1 MTKTYK
7 ITIYG
12 KPNCIWCENAKKWLD
27 QRAMKYDYIDIM
39 SGDISSDDI
48 KHLTTVIAP
57 GAKTVP
63 IIIVDGQWIGGYEQ
77 LIGIFR

>member
-1 MTKTYK
+1 LKNNLA

-12 KPNCIWCENAKKWLD
+12 KPNCQWCTAAKLFLD
-27 QRAMKYDYIDIM
+27 QRGQKYDYIDIM
-39 SGDISSDDI
+39 AGDISSDDL

-63 IIIVDGQWIGGYEQ
+63 IIIIDGHWIGGYEQ
-77 LIGIFR
+77 LIGIFQ

>member
-1 MTKTYK
+1 MTNNPK

-12 KPNCIWCENAKKWLD
+12 KPNCHWCTAAKEFLNRR
-27 QRAMKYDYIDIM
+27 QILYEYINIM
-39 SGDISSDDI
+39 AGDISSDDI

-63 IIIVDGQWIGGYEQ
+63 IIIIDGKWIGGYEQ
-77 LIGIFR
+77 LIGVYQ